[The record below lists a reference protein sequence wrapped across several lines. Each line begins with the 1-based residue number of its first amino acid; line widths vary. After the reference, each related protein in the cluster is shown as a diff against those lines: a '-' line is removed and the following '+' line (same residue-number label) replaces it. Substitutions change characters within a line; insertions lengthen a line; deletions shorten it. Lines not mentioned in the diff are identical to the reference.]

1 MFVNTFE
8 IKDPVSF
15 YDKAA
20 KIARVLGLEPATVMQ
35 IGARTFLTVKGE
47 RDEIEALSDVLHTLN
62 WVA

>member
-8 IKDPVSF
+8 IKDPIAV

-20 KIARVLGLEPATVMQ
+20 KIARVLGLDLSPVWQLA
-35 IGARTFLTVKGE
+35 GRTFMTVQGDK
-47 RDEIEALSDVLHTLN
+47 DEIEALSDVLHVLH